1 MGVAQVRT
9 GPGGKLWVKVLTSL
23 QEREERK
30 GVHVSACVVPA
41 YTQIENIISRSGAF
55 TSYKYFC
62 ALSS

>member
-1 MGVAQVRT
+1 MGVAQVRP

-41 YTQIENIISRSGAF
+41 YTQIENIISRSGAIF
-55 TSYKYFC
+55 SFPWDK
-62 ALSS
+62 L